1 MSISTAIFDMHPLL
15 HEENFLKPKE
25 RMSINLPPY
34 DRCQPLQLLTA
45 VYVLKLEG
53 ERVYIGQTRNLSNRL
68 SEHWSR
74 QGSTMTRTYKPSGV
88 VELVFP
94 ANRDTEKQKTIEYAR
109 RLGWNQPDGTPNV
122 RGSDW
127 ARLDAK
133 SPLDSRRSALDS
145 GNGHRNGSGFRQ
157 AADTAYRRTASGR
170 CGAAT
175 ECESYGFVTELTA
188 P

>member
-1 MSISTAIFDMHPLL
+1 
-15 HEENFLKPKE
+15 
-25 RMSINLPPY
+25 MSINLPPY

-94 ANRDTEKQKTIEYAR
+94 ANRDTEKQKTIEYDLPAIP
-109 RLGWNQPDGTPNV
+109 LPPNV
-122 RGSDW
+122 HLAQQFGVERCACLGVWRG
-127 ARLDAK
+127 RVK
-133 SPLDSRRSALDS
+133 VQR
-145 GNGHRNGSGFRQ
+145 RNGSRG
-157 AADTAYRRTASGR
+157 
-170 CGAAT
+170 
-175 ECESYGFVTELTA
+175 
-188 P
+188 